1 MKACPTCGINLTQC
15 ECPKPVEKRYPHKLA
30 CEVAREIFERLKL
43 ATARIAVA
51 GSVRR
56 LRPLVGD
63 LEILFVPCVTYRKTD
78 LFYSDPVNLAEE
90 AIAWMVT
97 NRLIEKRQNS
107 LGRDTWGPLNKLAR
121 HVKTGLPIDLFAAT
135 EENWWNLL
143 VCRTGPKSSNVEI
156 CKAAAKKGWTWRP
169 YEKGFTSG
177 AHWHVTH
184 SEREVFELVG
194 LPYKEPK
201 DR

>member
-1 MKACPTCGINLTQC
+1 MS
-15 ECPKPVEKRYPHKLA
+15 EEVRYPHKLA
-30 CEVAREIFERLKL
+30 CEVSKELLDALRPSC
-43 ATARIAVA
+43 TRIAVV

-56 LRPLVGD
+56 LRPLVKD
-63 LEILFVPCVTYRKTD
+63 VEILFSPVFTD
-78 LFYSDPVNLAEE
+78 HKADMFYTELISAADG
-90 AIAWMVT
+90 AIEKLLSAGV
-97 NRLIEKRQNS
+97 IEKRKNS
-107 LGRDTWGPLNKLAR
+107 LGRETWGPLNKLAR
-121 HVKTGLPIDLFAAT
+121 HVKTGMPVDLFVAA
-135 EENWWNLL
+135 EDNWWNLL
-143 VCRTGPKSSNVEI
+143 VCRTGSKESNMAV
-156 CKAAAKKGWTWRP
+156 CMAAQKKGWTWRP